1 VSTDL
6 TTTCDAFLN
15 GRVLVKQPEAGFRS
29 GLDAVFLAAACPAQ
43 EGARVL
49 EAGCGAG
56 VASLCL
62 LARVPNVNVTGVE
75 VDAELAKLA
84 HDNALTN
91 GFAGQFSMLNAD
103 LTASWS
109 ELEASGLERDAYD
122 HVMANPPF
130 YIRDRTRA
138 SPDERNARSRAM
150 SNSGLEQWLRF
161 LAAVAKPGGTCTLIH
176 MAEALPQLLAAFGAR
191 FGGLQVI
198 PLYPRAGENAI
209 RVIIRGKKGSRAPL
223 SLTPGIVL
231 HEDDGAQT
239 WAAQAVL
246 RMGHGI
252 SATG

>member
-62 LARVPNVNVTGVE
+62 LARVPDVNITGVE
-75 VDAELAKLA
+75 VDADLAKLA
-84 HDNALTN
+84 HDNALSN
-91 GFAGQFSMLNAD
+91 GFAGQFAALNAD

-109 ELEASGLERDAYD
+109 ELEAFGLKPDTYD

-130 YIRDRTRA
+130 YIREHTRP
-138 SPDERNARSRAM
+138 SRDKRNARSRAM
-150 SNSGLEQWLRF
+150 SNDGLDQWLRF

-176 MAEALPQLLAAFGAR
+176 MAEALPELLAAFGGR
-191 FGGLQVI
+191 FGGLQVV
-198 PLYPRAGENAI
+198 PLYPRAGANAI

-223 SLTPGIVL
+223 SLAPGIIL
-231 HEDDGAQT
+231 HEENGAQT
-239 WAAQAVL
+239 AAAQAVL
-246 RMGHGI
+246 RAGG
-252 SATG
+252 GLP